1 VLLWAGLA
9 TLTGA
14 AIVAGRWL
22 LHTRDGLGRPRAFP
36 VVSVLV
42 LTAVGVG
49 LLVPVVRH
57 GRLESRLSDVTSDL
71 VGREVR
77 VHCQTAGQEFLDA
90 GSELGYV
97 RYGADGVPE
106 PVTLIKRAQCAD
118 LRDYL
123 GSGKE
128 APSRDQVIAVHVL
141 SHEARHLAGEKSE
154 SAAECQALQRDAL
167 TAELLGAD
175 PAEAVLLAQR
185 YWRELYPAMP
195 GDYRSGDC
203 VPGGRLDERIPGAP
217 W

>member
-1 VLLWAGLA
+1 M
-9 TLTGA
+9 LTGA
-14 AIVAGRWL
+14 AVSAARWL
-22 LHTRDGLGRPRAFP
+22 LRPRDGLGRSRGFP
-36 VVSVLV
+36 LVSVLA
-42 LTAVGVG
+42 LTALGVG

-57 GRLESRLSDVTSDL
+57 GRLESRLSEVASAL
-71 VGREVR
+71 VGAQVQVR
-77 VHCQTAGQEFLDA
+77 CQTAGQEFLDA

-123 GSGKE
+123 GSEKE

-167 TAELLGAD
+167 TAQLLGAD
-175 PAEAVLLAQR
+175 PAEALLLAQR

-203 VPGGRLDERIPGAP
+203 MAGGRLDERIPGAP